1 MYNQRHGLRPGIT
14 GWGQIHYDYAASRQ
28 ETREKLEYDLFYVK
42 NASFLLDLAILLRTT
57 RTLVAARGR

>member
-1 MYNQRHGLRPGIT
+1 
-14 GWGQIHYDYAASRQ
+14 
-28 ETREKLEYDLFYVK
+28 VK